1 MGLKW
6 AKPDQPP
13 LPSKPTSSVIRLP
26 ASGGCLALSET
37 AHTLFVN
44 TLLKV
49 KNRIITFRVTDTE
62 LVLLKSASDLS
73 GARCLSDYART
84 VMLRAAG
91 SVSKDGDGH
100 IEDKIHSLT
109 GRLASVESDLL
120 RVLNV
125 INKLTCAGE
134 VCPQP

>member
-6 AKPDQPP
+6 RSLPNSLQNP
-13 LPSKPTSSVIRLP
+13 LPAVLP
-26 ASGGCLALSET
+26 ASAGALRKPPI
-37 AHTLFVN
+37 LFVD
-44 TLLKV
+44 TLLKI
-49 KNRIITFRVTDTE
+49 KSRIITFRVTDTE

-125 INKLTCAGE
+125 INRLTCAGV